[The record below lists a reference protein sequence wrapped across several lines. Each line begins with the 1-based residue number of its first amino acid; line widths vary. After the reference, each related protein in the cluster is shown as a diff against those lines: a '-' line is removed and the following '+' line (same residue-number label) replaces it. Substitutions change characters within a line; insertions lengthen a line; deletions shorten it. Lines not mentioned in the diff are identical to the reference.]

1 MWGWGKRN
9 LPTVNYVE
17 DSSEEYKSTCD
28 SDSDSN
34 SQLSPPPGTP
44 LDESPD
50 GLGQLRE
57 TADQLNASLRIQEV
71 ADRLRSEMPPKV
83 PYDLEDKEDGE
94 DYYKR
99 ISNIKLQWDPDVE
112 YWFNSIEASMRHATV
127 HSQWTKR
134 EVLQSLLPDNVRDE
148 VRYLLRL
155 PEDKAGTTP
164 YKDVK
169 VAIIELFGPK
179 PQDAIDKALTRVLTT
194 RPSAL
199 GKQLIDD
206 ICKCSPQLKS
216 QCCADIVFGLFR
228 RQMPTAVRNALARET
243 FNHKNYTEVFTL
255 ADKVFHSNKGEAPS
269 VSAVRPIAT
278 GSAAAVAATPAA
290 EAAAPVVTVSPE
302 IAALQA
308 EVAALKKANRGGGRG
323 GRNNRGGGNQNWGGG
338 NQSSG
343 SNRGG
348 NRGGGC
354 GGRGGQ
360 SAQGGRGPRHPDSP
374 PNSACQVHWQRG
386 RGAWWCADPQNCP
399 WKDITTPRPT
409 Q

>member
-1 MWGWGKRN
+1 
-9 LPTVNYVE
+9 
-17 DSSEEYKSTCD
+17 
-28 SDSDSN
+28 
-34 SQLSPPPGTP
+34 
-44 LDESPD
+44 
-50 GLGQLRE
+50 
-57 TADQLNASLRIQEV
+57 
-71 ADRLRSEMPPKV
+71 
-83 PYDLEDKEDGE
+83 
-94 DYYKR
+94 
-99 ISNIKLQWDPDVE
+99 
-112 YWFNSIEASMRHATV
+112 MRHATV

-134 EVLQSLLPDNVRDE
+134 EILQTLLPENVRDE

-155 PEDKAGTTP
+155 PEDKAGATP
-164 YKDVK
+164 YKDIKSAV
-169 VAIIELFGPK
+169 IELFGPK

-269 VSAVRPIAT
+269 VSAVRPMAT
-278 GSAAAVAATPAA
+278 ATAAAAAIPAA
-290 EAAAPVVTVSPE
+290 DPAVPVVTVSPE

-323 GRNNRGGGNQNWGGG
+323 RGNRGGANQT
-338 NQSSG
+338 SG
-343 SNRGG
+343 TARGG
-348 NRGGGC
+348 NRGGGR

-360 SAQGGRGPRHPDSP
+360 AAQGGRGPRHPDSP
-374 PNSACQVHWQRG
+374 PNGACQVHWQRG
-386 RGAWWCADPQNCP
+386 RGAWWCADPQN
-399 WKDITTPRPT
+399 
-409 Q
+409 